1 MKKKYILGILFFS
14 GLWGI
19 SEAVLGD
26 ALYSGDVPYASIPLT
41 IIGFVILT
49 FARVYL
55 PQKGTA
61 ALIGVCAMLYKF
73 LNEPF
78 FACHLLGIALLGVCY
93 EVFFSTSILR
103 SRSLGAGAAVYLGYD
118 LFALMI
124 TYVFRY
130 DYWVQGGLG
139 KVVSYV
145 GIGGS
150 IAALGCAVFVPL
162 SFRLAEQLKA
172 RFAAPFRLRLRPA
185 AVGVPVITMGL
196 WIFSVVAF
204 FYS

>member
-1 MKKKYILGILFFS
+1 MKKEYILGILFFS

-26 ALYSGDVPYASIPLT
+26 ALYRGDVPYASIPLT

-49 FARVYL
+49 FGRAYFPR
-55 PQKGTA
+55 KGTVV
-61 ALIGVCAMLYKF
+61 LIAVCAMLYKF

-78 FACHLLGIALLGVCY
+78 FACHLLGILLLGVCY
-93 EVFFSTSILR
+93 EVFFSTSILKNR
-103 SRSLGAGAAVYLGYD
+103 SIRAAAAAYLGYA

-130 DYWVQGGLG
+130 DYWVQGGFG
-139 KVVSYV
+139 KVLSYV

-150 IAALGCAVFVPL
+150 IAALGCAFFVPL

-172 RFAAPFRLRLRPA
+172 RFAVPFGLRLRLA
-185 AVGVPVITMGL
+185 TVGVPVVTMGL
-196 WIFSVVAF
+196 WIFSVAAF